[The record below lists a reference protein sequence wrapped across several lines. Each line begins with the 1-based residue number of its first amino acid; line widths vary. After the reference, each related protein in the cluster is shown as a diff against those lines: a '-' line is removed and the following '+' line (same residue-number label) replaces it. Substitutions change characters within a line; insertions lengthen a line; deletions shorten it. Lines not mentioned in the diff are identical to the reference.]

1 MRGGERERERSR
13 GGKAKEEKRA
23 LCASPFSL
31 PNERHYSQLVDRV
44 DAQVVRE
51 LLLRG
56 GHGCEKTERE
66 FSPDRWGDRRAP
78 TIGNGMRFFLS
89 LLCSLSLSLC
99 PSAAGCTRVARRKER
114 RKREERRAARAR
126 QRAPCSSSSLSLF
139 LSRDELEAR
148 RVSNSVGACL
158 LSFQFLRSPSSFS
171 FPPQSAFES
180 LLLSLSSRKT
190 DRKGVSSSLS
200 RMKER

>member
-1 MRGGERERERSR
+1 MREEEQEEEVEVRGGERERERSR
-13 GGKAKEEKRA
+13 GKKAKEEKRA

-89 LLCSLSLSLC
+89 LLCSLSPFLSVRQPMGARALRAGKSGGREKREEQRERDSARLAPPPLSLC
-99 PSAAGCTRVARRKER
+99 FSREMSS
-114 RKREERRAARAR
+114 KREE
-126 QRAPCSSSSLSLF
+126 
-139 LSRDELEAR
+139 
-148 RVSNSVGACL
+148 
-158 LSFQFLRSPSSFS
+158 
-171 FPPQSAFES
+171 
-180 LLLSLSSRKT
+180 
-190 DRKGVSSSLS
+190 
-200 RMKER
+200 